1 MANENVPAFVAESRL
16 TPMVRRRLFALITIV
31 LVASSLFL
39 SWQSLTLFES
49 SLTPELNK
57 KAEVI
62 GLSAVGDVERAVGL
76 GIPFAELNGVG
87 PYLSEIGKT
96 YPEIEYVAVTDVA
109 GKLLYSS
116 SELSA
121 QTMAFFKTSAAL
133 DIMSGP
139 ASGRSLEIAAAHNL
153 ALPLKNDGKAIGLLH
168 VGIDKQFVQ
177 RQLNDIFFDLVII
190 LIVGL
195 LVAIEITLALVTFYV
210 TAPLERLDRVL
221 ALYTRGNF
229 SQILV
234 HKSHDAV
241 GSVAGFLEEC
251 ARKLNERYERVAAS
265 VRAAGGAPAARLEDI
280 RSRYGLGKLSKYFEG
295 SIVDARIPLF
305 IFSFAE
311 ELQKSFLPLFVKEV
325 YEPVPYLTEE
335 VAIGLPIAFF
345 MGIIALATPFAGGW
359 ADKYGSRRI
368 FVIGLIPAVA
378 GYIGC
383 AAATTIYELV
393 AWRSAT
399 ALGYAMITISCQGY
413 IAAIVTLENRA
424 KGMAVF
430 VGVLMS
436 ASMCG
441 TAIGGILADRIG
453 YRLVFVLAAVFALV
467 AGAIAYRMLVADGDT
482 IVTKT
487 KQKGGVFRKLGAVFA
502 NMRFVAIVFLA
513 AIPAKI
519 ILTGFLYF
527 IVPLY
532 LFSLGSS
539 TAETGRIMM
548 IYPVIVIALGPAA
561 SWAADR
567 LGNMMWMLVV
577 GCFAS
582 GMGLVFFNDW
592 ASVWGVVL
600 MVIVMGSAH
609 AFTKAPQIAF
619 VMEVCEADMEK
630 VGRTTVLG
638 LLRTMERIGSVLGP
652 IIAATLVGIFGYEQA
667 IMYMGLIISGSA
679 VLFLVVFVLT
689 ARGSADGPA
698 EGKSGG

>member
-1 MANENVPAFVAESRL
+1 MAEENAPEFVAENRL
-16 TPMVRRRLFALITIV
+16 TPMVRRRLFALITVV
-31 LVASSLFL
+31 LVASSVFL
-39 SWQSLTLFES
+39 SWESLQLFEN

-76 GIPFAELNGVG
+76 GIPFTELNGVG

-96 YPEIEYVAVTDVA
+96 YPEIEYVAVTDVS
-109 GKLLYSS
+109 GNLLYSS
-116 SELSA
+116 RNLDA
-121 QTMAFFKTSAAL
+121 KTMAFFKSPEAL
-133 DIMSGP
+133 DTMAGADSG
-139 ASGRSLEIAAAHNL
+139 SSIEIDAAHNL
-153 ALPLKNDGKAIGLLH
+153 ALPLKNADKAIGLLH
-168 VGIDKQFVQ
+168 VGVDKQFVQ

-229 SQILV
+229 SQVLV
-234 HKSHDAV
+234 HKSRDAV

-265 VRAAGGAPAARLEDI
+265 VRAAGGAPASRLEEI

-311 ELQKSFLPLFVKEV
+311 ELQKSFLPLFVKQV

-335 VAIGLPIAFF
+335 VVIGLPIAFF
-345 MGIIALATPFAGGW
+345 MGVIALATPFAGGW

-368 FVIGLIPAVA
+368 FIIGLIPAVA

-413 IAAIVTLENRA
+413 IAAIVTRENRA

-467 AGAIAYRMLVADGDT
+467 AGAIAYRMLVADEDT
-482 IVTKT
+482 ISPKA
-487 KQKGGVFRKLGAVFA
+487 KEKGGIFKKLGGVFRNV
-502 NMRFVAIVFLA
+502 RFVFLA

-561 SWAADR
+561 SWTADR
-567 LGNMMWMLVV
+567 LGSMMWMLVV

-582 GMGLVFFNDW
+582 GIGLVLFNDW

-619 VMEVCEADMEK
+619 VMEVCEADMEN

-652 IIAATLVGIFGYEQA
+652 IIAATLVGVFGYEKA
-667 IMYMGLIISGSA
+667 IMYMGMIISGSA
-679 VLFLVVFVLT
+679 VLFLAVF
-689 ARGSADGPA
+689 AMSGRGSGAAPA
-698 EGKSGG
+698 EEKSGP

>member
-1 MANENVPAFVAESRL
+1 MSQAVTQENRL
-16 TPMVRRRLFALITIV
+16 TPMVRRRLFALITII
-31 LVASSLFL
+31 LVASSVFL
-39 SWQSLTLFES
+39 SWQSLGLFES

-62 GLSAVGDVERAVGL
+62 GLNAVGDVERAVEL
-76 GIPFAELNGVG
+76 GIPFTELNGVG
-87 PYLSEIGKT
+87 SYLNEIKKT
-96 YPEIEYVAVTDVA
+96 YPEIKYVTVTDA
-109 GKLLYSS
+109 SGNLLYQSND
-116 SELSA
+116 LDGA
-121 QTMAFFKTSAAL
+121 TVAFFKSPQAL
-133 DIMSGP
+133 DTMAKFADGKSM
-139 ASGRSLEIAAAHNL
+139 EIDAAHNL
-153 ALPLKNDGKAIGLLH
+153 ALPLRNGDKAIGVLH
-168 VGIDKQFVQ
+168 IGIDKQFVQ

-221 ALYTRGNF
+221 ALYSGGDF
-229 SQILV
+229 SQVLV
-234 HKSHDAV
+234 HRSRDAV

-251 ARKLNERYERVAAS
+251 ARRLNDRYERVAES
-265 VRAAGGAPAARLEDI
+265 VKSAGGAQVRHLEEI
-280 RSRYGLGKLSKYFEG
+280 RARYGLGRLSKYFEG

-311 ELQKSFLPLFVKEV
+311 ELQKSFLPLFVKQV

-335 VAIGLPIAFF
+335 VVIGLPIAFF

-359 ADKYGSRRI
+359 ADKYGSRKI
-368 FVIGLIPAVA
+368 FIYGLIPAVA

-383 AAATTIYELV
+383 ASATTIYELV

-413 IAAIVTLENRA
+413 IAAIVTRENRA
-424 KGMAVF
+424 QGMAVF

-453 YRLVFVLAAVFALV
+453 YRAVFVLAALFALV
-467 AGAIAYRMLVADGDT
+467 AGAIAYRMLVADDDT
-482 IVTKT
+482 KVTTSKAS
-487 KQKGGVFRKLGAVFA
+487 GGTLKKLATVFKNV
-502 NMRFVAIVFLA
+502 RFMAIVFLA

-561 SWAADR
+561 SWTADK
-567 LGNMMWMLVV
+567 LGSMMWMLVV
-577 GCFAS
+577 GCFVS
-582 GMGLVFFNDW
+582 GIGLVVFHEW
-592 ASVWGVVL
+592 QTLWGVVL

-619 VMEVCEADMEK
+619 VMEVCEQDMEN

-652 IIAATLVGIFGYEQA
+652 IIAATFVAIFGYEQA
-667 IMYMGLIISGSA
+667 IMFMGIIISGSA
-679 VLFLVVFVLT
+679 ILFLAVFAMT
-689 ARGSADGPA
+689 A
-698 EGKSGG
+698 GKSGAAESSGG

>member
-1 MANENVPAFVAESRL
+1 MSEAFTRENRL
-16 TPMVRRRLFALITIV
+16 TPMVRRRLFALLTVI
-31 LVASSLFL
+31 LVSSTVFL
-39 SWQSLTLFES
+39 SWQSLQLFEN

-57 KAEVI
+57 KAQVI
-62 GLSAVGDVERAVGL
+62 GLSAVSDVERAVGL
-76 GIPFAELNGVG
+76 GIPFTELNGVG
-87 PYLSEIGKT
+87 AYLGEIKKT
-96 YPEIEYVAVTDVA
+96 YPEIEYVAVTDA
-109 GKLLYSS
+109 SGALLYISND
-116 SELSA
+116 LDSA
-121 QTMAFFKTSAAL
+121 TTAFFKSRRAL
-133 DIMSGP
+133 DTMGANGSGE
-139 ASGRSLEIAAAHNL
+139 SIEIDAAHNL
-153 ALPLKNDGKAIGLLH
+153 ALPLRNDGKAIGVLH
-168 VGIDKQFVQ
+168 IGIDKQFVQ

-221 ALYTRGNF
+221 ALYSGGNF
-229 SQILV
+229 SQVLI
-234 HKSHDAV
+234 HRSRDAV

-251 ARKLNERYERVAAS
+251 ARRLNERYERVAES
-265 VRAAGGAPAARLEDI
+265 VRKAGGAPARRLEEI
-280 RSRYGLGKLSKYFEG
+280 RENYGLGKLSKYFEG

-311 ELQKSFLPLFVKEV
+311 ELQKSFLPLFVKQV

-335 VAIGLPIAFF
+335 VVIGLPIAFF
-345 MGIIALATPFAGGW
+345 MGIIALATPFAGSW
-359 ADKYGSRRI
+359 SDKYGSRRI
-368 FVIGLIPAVA
+368 FIIGLIPAVA

-393 AWRSAT
+393 FWRSAT

-413 IAAIVTLENRA
+413 IAAIVTRENRA
-424 KGMAVF
+424 QGMAVF

-453 YRLVFVLAAVFALV
+453 FRLVFVLAAIFALV
-467 AGAIAYRMLVADGDT
+467 AGAIAYRMLVADDDT
-482 IVTKT
+482 KVIKA
-487 KQKGGVFRKLGAVFA
+487 KEKGGTLRKLGQVFK
-502 NMRFVAIVFLA
+502 NVRFIAIVVLA

-548 IYPVIVIALGPAA
+548 IYPVIVIALGPVA
-561 SWAADR
+561 SWTADR
-567 LGNMMWMLVV
+567 LGSMMWMLVV
-577 GCFAS
+577 GCFVS
-582 GMGLVFFNDW
+582 GIGLVLFNDVQ
-592 ASVWGVVL
+592 SLWGVVL
-600 MVIVMGSAH
+600 MVIIMGSAH

-619 VMEVCEADMEK
+619 VMEVCEEDMEK

-652 IIAATLVGIFGYEQA
+652 IIAATFVGVFGYQQA
-667 IMYMGLIISGSA
+667 IMYMGIIISGSA
-679 VLFLVVFVLT
+679 ILFLAVFAMT
-689 ARGSADGPA
+689 ARSAAAAEPA
-698 EGKSGG
+698 GD

>member
-1 MANENVPAFVAESRL
+1 M
-16 TPMVRRRLFALITIV
+16 
-31 LVASSLFL
+31 
-39 SWQSLTLFES
+39 SWQTLGLFES

-62 GLSAVGDVERAVGL
+62 GLNAVSDVERAVGL
-76 GIPFAELNGVG
+76 GIPFTELNGVG
-87 PYLSEIGKT
+87 SYLGEIKKT
-96 YPEIEYVAVTDVA
+96 YPEIEYVAVTDA
-109 GKLLYSS
+109 SGILLYQSN
-116 SELSA
+116 ELDGDTS
-121 QTMAFFKTSAAL
+121 TFFKSPQAL
-133 DIMSGP
+133 DRMAQKGVGKSI
-139 ASGRSLEIAAAHNL
+139 EIAAAHNL
-153 ALPLKNDGKAIGLLH
+153 AVPLQDSGKAIGILH
-168 VGIDKQFVQ
+168 IGIDKQFVQ

-221 ALYTRGNF
+221 ALYTGGNF
-229 SQILV
+229 SQILI
-234 HKSHDAV
+234 HKSRDAV

-251 ARKLNERYERVAAS
+251 ARRLNERYERVAES
-265 VRAAGGAPAARLEDI
+265 VKSAGGAPAKRLEEI
-280 RSRYGLGKLSKYFEG
+280 RNQYGLGRLSKYFEG

-311 ELQKSFLPLFVKEV
+311 ELQKSFLPLFVKQV

-335 VAIGLPIAFF
+335 VVIGLPIAFF

-359 ADKYGSRRI
+359 ADKYGSRKI

-383 AAATTIYELV
+383 ASARTIYELV

-413 IAAIVTLENRA
+413 IAAIVTRENRA
-424 KGMAVF
+424 QGMAVF

-453 YRLVFVLAAVFALV
+453 YRAVFVLAALFALI
-467 AGAIAYRMLVADGDT
+467 AGAIAYRMLVADDE
-482 IVTKT
+482 TKVAT
-487 KQKGGVFRKLGAVFA
+487 SKASGGIFKKLGSIFKNV
-502 NMRFVAIVFLA
+502 RFVAIVFLA

-548 IYPVIVIALGPAA
+548 IYPVIIIGLGPVA
-561 SWAADR
+561 SWTADK
-567 LGNMMWMLVV
+567 LGSMMWMLVV

-582 GMGLVFFNDW
+582 GIGLVMFHDW
-592 ASVWGVVL
+592 NTLWGVVL

-619 VMEVCEADMEK
+619 VMEVCE
-630 VGRTTVLG
+630 
-638 LLRTMERIGSVLGP
+638 
-652 IIAATLVGIFGYEQA
+652 QA
-667 IMYMGLIISGSA
+667 IMYMGIIISGSA
-679 VLFLVVFVLT
+679 IMFLAVFALT
-689 ARGSADGPA
+689 ARSANAVEPA
-698 EGKSGG
+698 GE

>member
-1 MANENVPAFVAESRL
+1 MAEENAPEFVPENRL
-16 TPMVRRRLFALITIV
+16 TPMVRRRLFALITVV
-31 LVASSLFL
+31 LVVSSVFL
-39 SWQSLTLFES
+39 SWKTLQLFEN

-62 GLSAVGDVERAVGL
+62 GLSVVGDVERAVGL
-76 GIPFAELNGVG
+76 GIPFTELNGVG

-96 YPEIEYVAVTDVA
+96 YPEIEYVAVTDVS
-109 GKLLYSS
+109 GNLLYTS
-116 SELSA
+116 SELAA
-121 QTMAFFKTSAAL
+121 QTRAFFKTPDAL
-133 DIMSGP
+133 DTMAGA
-139 ASGRSLEIAAAHNL
+139 ASGRSMEIDAAHNL
-153 ALPLKNDGKAIGLLH
+153 ALPLKNADKAIGVLH

-229 SQILV
+229 SQVLV
-234 HKSHDAV
+234 HKGHDAV

-251 ARKLNERYERVAAS
+251 ARNLNDRYDRVAAS
-265 VRAAGGAPAARLEDI
+265 VRAAGGAPARRLEEI
-280 RSRYGLGKLSKYFEG
+280 RNRYGLGKLSKYFEG

-311 ELQKSFLPLFVKEV
+311 ELQKSFLPLFVKQV

-335 VAIGLPIAFF
+335 VVIGLPIVFF
-345 MGIIALATPFAGGW
+345 MGIIAFATPFAGGW

-368 FVIGLIPAVA
+368 FILGLIPAVA

-383 AAATTIYELV
+383 ATATTIYELIV
-393 AWRSAT
+393 WRSAT

-413 IAAIVTLENRA
+413 IAAIVTRENRA

-453 YRLVFVLAAVFALV
+453 YRPVFMLAAVFALI
-467 AGAIAYRMLVADGDT
+467 AGAIAYRMLVADDDT
-482 IVTKT
+482 IATKA
-487 KQKGGVFRKLGAVFA
+487 KQKGSIFRKLGGVFG
-502 NMRFVAIVFLA
+502 NIRFVAIVFLA

-532 LFSLGSS
+532 LFDLGSS
-539 TAETGRIMM
+539 AAETGRIMM

-561 SWAADR
+561 SWTADK
-567 LGNMMWMLVV
+567 LGSMMWMLVV

-582 GMGLVFFNDW
+582 GIGLVLFNDW
-592 ASVWGVVL
+592 ASIWGVVL
-600 MVIVMGSAH
+600 MVIVMGCAH

-630 VGRTTVLG
+630 IGRTTVLG

-652 IIAATLVGIFGYEQA
+652 IIAATLVGVFGYEQA
-667 IMYMGLIISGSA
+667 IMYMGIIISGSA
-679 VLFLVVFVLT
+679 VLFLAVFVMS
-689 ARGSADGPA
+689 ARGNAAGSAEDKTG
-698 EGKSGG
+698 

>member
-1 MANENVPAFVAESRL
+1 M
-16 TPMVRRRLFALITIV
+16 
-31 LVASSLFL
+31 
-39 SWQSLTLFES
+39 
-49 SLTPELNK
+49 
-57 KAEVI
+57 
-62 GLSAVGDVERAVGL
+62 
-76 GIPFAELNGVG
+76 
-87 PYLSEIGKT
+87 
-96 YPEIEYVAVTDVA
+96 
-109 GKLLYSS
+109 
-116 SELSA
+116 
-121 QTMAFFKTSAAL
+121 
-133 DIMSGP
+133 
-139 ASGRSLEIAAAHNL
+139 
-153 ALPLKNDGKAIGLLH
+153 
-168 VGIDKQFVQ
+168 
-177 RQLNDIFFDLVII
+177 II

-413 IAAIVTLENRA
+413 IAAIVTRENRA

-519 ILTGFLYF
+519 ILTRFLYF

-567 LGNMMWMLVV
+567 LGNMMWMLLV

-679 VLFLVVFVLT
+679 ILFLAVFVLT

>member
-1 MANENVPAFVAESRL
+1 MAEALRQENRL
-16 TPMVRRRLFALITIV
+16 TPMVRRRLFALITVI
-31 LVASSLFL
+31 LVASSVFL
-39 SWQSLTLFES
+39 SWQSLGLFENA
-49 SLTPELNK
+49 LTPELNK
-57 KAEVI
+57 KAQVI
-62 GLSAVGDVERAVGL
+62 GLNAVGDVERAVGF

-87 PYLSEIGKT
+87 NYLSEIKKT
-96 YPEIEYVAVTDVA
+96 YPEIKYVAVADA
-109 GKLLYSS
+109 SGNLLYKSND
-116 SELSA
+116 LDGD
-121 QTMAFFKTSAAL
+121 TTAFFKSPTAL
-133 DIMSGP
+133 DTMAQAG
-139 ASGRSLEIAAAHNL
+139 ASKSIEIEAAHNL
-153 ALPLKNDGKAIGLLH
+153 ALPLRTDGKAIGVLH
-168 VGIDKQFVQ
+168 IGIDKRFVQ

-221 ALYTRGNF
+221 ALYSGGNF
-229 SQILV
+229 SKVFV
-234 HKSHDAV
+234 HRSRDAV
-241 GSVAGFLEEC
+241 GSVAGLLEER
-251 ARKLNERYERVAAS
+251 ARRLNERYERVAES
-265 VRAAGGAPAARLEDI
+265 VRSAGGAPGRRLEEI
-280 RSRYGLGKLSKYFEG
+280 RDRYGLGRLSKYFEG
-295 SIVDARIPLF
+295 GIVDARIPLF

-311 ELQKSFLPLFVKEV
+311 ELQKSFLPLFVKQV

-335 VAIGLPIAFF
+335 VVIGLPIAFF

-359 ADKYGSRRI
+359 ADKYGSRKI
-368 FVIGLIPAVA
+368 FIYGLIPAVA

-383 AAATTIYELV
+383 ATATTIYELV

-413 IAAIVTLENRA
+413 IAAIVTRENRA
-424 KGMAVF
+424 QGMAVF

-453 YRLVFVLAAVFALV
+453 YRAVFVLAALFALV
-467 AGAIAYRMLVADGDT
+467 AGAIAYRMLVADDET
-482 IVTKT
+482 KVVTSKAS
-487 KQKGGVFRKLGAVFA
+487 GGIFKKLGTIFKNV
-502 NMRFVAIVFLA
+502 RFVAIVFLA

-548 IYPVIVIALGPAA
+548 IYPLIVIALGPAA
-561 SWAADR
+561 SWTADK
-567 LGNMMWMLVV
+567 LGSMMWMLVV
-577 GCFAS
+577 GCFVS
-582 GMGLVFFNDW
+582 GIGLVLFHDW
-592 ASVWGVVL
+592 HTLWGVVL

-619 VMEVCEADMEK
+619 VMEVCEQDMEN

-652 IIAATLVGIFGYEQA
+652 IIAATLVGVFGYEQA
-667 IMYMGLIISGSA
+667 IMYMGIIISGSA
-679 VLFLVVFVLT
+679 VVFLVVFALT
-689 ARGSADGPA
+689 ARIGNVAEPA
-698 EGKSGG
+698 GE